1 MARRIDRLTAIA
13 VAKKSAKGRY
23 ADGGGLY
30 LQVGEKGGKS
40 WMFRYSRNGKE
51 HEMGLGSVITFSL
64 AEARLRANRCRQLL
78 ADGIDP
84 LAERKEKRASAL
96 VEATNTRAFD
106 ECTASYIRA
115 HRPGWKSPKH
125 GEQWKNT
132 LGTYASPVLGALPVR
147 AINTS
152 LVIKVLEP
160 IWASKNETASRVRG
174 RVERVLD
181 WARAR
186 GYRTGENPARWR
198 GHLDKLLPP
207 PRKVQKL
214 AHHAALPY
222 RQIGEFIRQLRSNEG
237 VAPRA
242 LEFAIL
248 TAARTGEVV
257 GARWSEFDLDAG
269 VWTVP
274 AERMKANREHRV
286 PLSTTAQSVLA
297 RLLREGDYVFCGA
310 SRNRPLS
317 NMAMLA
323 LLRRMGRED
332 LTVHGFRSSFRD
344 WAAELTNFPARSRRG
359 RACSRLE
366 RQDRSGLPARR
377 SFRKARQADAGMGG
391 MVRKGGARHCH
402 PDLAGKT
409 QSNGAISSR
418 CQRRLAA

>member
-1 MARRIDRLTAIA
+1 MARRIHRLTAIA

-40 WMFRYSRNGKE
+40 WMFRYSRNGQE
-51 HEMGLGSVITFSL
+51 HEMGLGAVTTFSL

-84 LAERKEKRASAL
+84 LEDRKEKRASAL
-96 VEATNTRAFD
+96 VEATNARTFD
-106 ECTASYIRA
+106 ECTVAYIRA
-115 HRPGWKSPKH
+115 HRPGWKSAKH
-125 GEQWKNT
+125 GEQWEST
-132 LGTYASPVLGALPVR
+132 LGTYASPVLGALPVQ

-152 LVIKVLEP
+152 LIIKVLEP

-186 GYRTGENPARWR
+186 GYRAGENPARWR

-207 PRKVQKL
+207 PRKVQKE

-248 TAARTGEVV
+248 TAGRTAEVV
-257 GARWSEFDLDAG
+257 GARWSEFDLSAG

-286 PLSTTAQSVLA
+286 PLSTAAQTVLA
-297 RLLREGDYVFCGA
+297 GLLREGDYVFFGP
-310 SRNRPLS
+310 SKNRPLS

-323 LLRRMGRED
+323 LLHRMGRED

-344 WAAELTNFPARSRRG
+344 WAAEVTNFPREVAEAALAHVLSDKTEAAYRRG
-359 RACSRLE
+359 DLFDKRGRLMQAWAEWCERIAPATITPIWHERPKATDQSPRAAS
-366 RQDRSGLPARR
+366 SG
-377 SFRKARQADAGMGG
+377 
-391 MVRKGGARHCH
+391 
-402 PDLAGKT
+402 
-409 QSNGAISSR
+409 
-418 CQRRLAA
+418 